1 MRRFLKALLILVI
14 GLPVIA
20 VVGYWY
26 IQQQIVQA
34 GISNL
39 QLDFRRLTLRGAS
52 FASVRLQLAHNGAL
66 HQLEL
71 QNVDIN
77 WQWQQAFKPA
87 LQQLS
92 LGPGLITLDKP
103 AQPEAT
109 TQQSPFRLPDNWQ
122 LPDWLPEHIHIN
134 DTRILLPCPAGQCQL
149 DLNGYLNYV
158 NPPQSAGPADSSKPP
173 YWQSQLSLSALPAA
187 AGNHQGQDG
196 QQTDQ
201 AISQFL
207 IDLTYQPAPQPTL
220 ELTVQQ
226 AEQIG
231 LKVKQQIIPDS
242 QRAVTELILALSPPS
257 TANQTLLRQWGVEL
271 PDAWLAQFQQ
281 PVQLYSKLQWQLPAN
296 GDLSTLLSKHD
307 IEAIV
312 VGRAPDPF
320 YLPQLGLIQGELNAE
335 LTLKNQLVSRWQLNA
350 SGTLS
355 ELELPAA
362 AADYGVKL
370 NPVDFVISANT
381 TNPATLSSNTTRPLD
396 MAALPLQLALSSEGG
411 TNFSLES
418 ELTVDLTD
426 SLAIA
431 INKAELMASV
441 ARLKLPQQAAALTS
455 LQLKTGLSGHWQ
467 ADNWQVTLKD
477 GSSLTGSL
485 SGALATDTVTT
496 NNLELSLAKS
506 HVGGDQGGITDLS
519 TDLRLS
525 VNKLSHPALLSQN
538 WQWQGLLRGNAT
550 HFTVENGQL
559 SNDAGITVSHQLN
572 YQTAT
577 SAVTIQWQLA
587 EIFLL
592 AGNPLAATIN
602 AWPELLTLNRGKLS
616 ASGEI
621 NVNHSDVTSSSQ
633 LQLGDLAG
641 IYDRSLFAGLNASV
655 DIALHDNGLHLDTT
669 NFRLDRLNHG
679 FEMGPLSLT
688 GAASLPLA
696 RPEQLTVDLQQV
708 ELQLMQGKIT
718 ANNQQLD
725 FSQSE
730 NQLILQLQQIDL
742 ASLLQQHPS
751 SDLTGNGKLSG
762 TVPITIGT
770 KGLSV
775 NEGRIAAEAP
785 GGRLQYQSESTS
797 AMAKSNSNMKLVF
810 DALENFQYTVLS
822 SDISYDTSGRLVLGL
837 KLQGSN
843 PNLQQ
848 GRAINLN
855 VNLEEDLP
863 ALITSLQLTNK
874 LNDVITQ
881 RVQQYLK
888 QQQAAAAANGE
899 KP

>member
-20 VVGYWY
+20 AVGYWY
-26 IQQQIVQA
+26 LQQQIAQA

-39 QLDFRRLTLRGAS
+39 QLDFRRFTLRSAS
-52 FASVRLQLAHNGAL
+52 FASVRLQLEHNGAL
-66 HQLEL
+66 HQVEL
-71 QNVDIN
+71 QNVDIH
-77 WQWQQAFKPA
+77 WRWPQAFKPA
-87 LQQLS
+87 LQRVS
-92 LGPGLITLDKP
+92 LGPGQITLDKP
-103 AQPEAT
+103 TRPAAAS
-109 TQQSPFRLPDNWQ
+109 QQTPFTLPAHWQ
-122 LPDWLPEHIHIN
+122 LPDWLPEHIHID
-134 DTRILLPCPAGQCQL
+134 DTRLTLPCSAGQCPL
-149 DLNGYLNYV
+149 DLNGYVSYV
-158 NPPQSAGPADSSKPP
+158 NPPQSTSPADTSEPA
-173 YWQSQLSLSALPAA
+173 YWQSQLTLSSVPSA
-187 AGNHQGQDG
+187 AGN
-196 QQTDQ
+196 QQAKDRQQQDQ

-220 ELTVQQ
+220 EITAQQ

-231 LKVKQQIIPDS
+231 LRVKLQLAS
-242 QRAVTELILALSPPS
+242 QPAATELAVAEIALALSPPS
-257 TANQTLLRQWGVEL
+257 SANQVLLRQWGIVL
-271 PDAWLAQFQQ
+271 PDTWLTQFQQ

-296 GDLSTLLSKHD
+296 GDLSTLLSNHD
-307 IEAIV
+307 IDAIV

-335 LTLKNQLVSRWQLNA
+335 LTLKNQVVTNWQLNA
-350 SGTLS
+350 SGSLAG
-355 ELELPAA
+355 LELPAA
-362 AADYGVKL
+362 IADYGLNL
-370 NPVDFVISANT
+370 NPVDFVIRANT
-381 TNPATLSSNTTRPLD
+381 NSSATTRPLD
-396 MAALPLQLALSSEGG
+396 LAALPLQLALSSEGD
-411 TNFSLES
+411 TSFSLDS
-418 ELTVDLTD
+418 ELTVNLTD
-426 SLAIA
+426 TLAIA
-431 INKAELMASV
+431 IEKADVSAKA
-441 ARLKLPQQAAALTS
+441 ARLKLAQQAVLLTGLQLEAGFSGQWQAGSWQVAVKDHSS
-455 LQLKTGLSGHWQ
+455 LQSAFT
-467 ADNWQVTLKD
+467 
-477 GSSLTGSL
+477 
-485 SGALATDTVTT
+485 TDTVTGD
-496 NNLELSLAKS
+496 NLKVSLAS
-506 HVGGDQGGITDLS
+506 SQVSGDQSGITDLNS
-519 TDLRLS
+519 DLQIS
-525 VNKLSHPALLSQN
+525 VDKLSHPALLSQN
-538 WQWQGLLRGNAT
+538 WQWQGLLRGNAAQ
-550 HFTVENGQL
+550 FTVENGQL

-572 YQTAT
+572 YQAET
-577 SAVTIQWQLA
+577 SAVMIQWQLA

-592 AGNPLAATIN
+592 AGNPLTATIN

-616 ASGEI
+616 GSGVI
-621 NVNHSDVTSSSQ
+621 NFSPSELTSRSQ
-633 LQLGDLAG
+633 LQLGDLSG
-641 IYDRSLFAGLNASV
+641 IYDRSLFAGLNASIDV
-655 DIALHDNGLHLDTT
+655 ALANNALLVNTKD
-669 NFRLDRLNHG
+669 FQLDRLNHG
-679 FEMGPLSLT
+679 FEMGPLTLT
-688 GAASLPLA
+688 GSATLPLA
-696 RPEQLTVDLQQV
+696 SPEQLTVNLQQAV
-708 ELQLMQGKIT
+708 LQLMQGKIT

-770 KGLSV
+770 KGFSV
-775 NEGRIAAEAP
+775 KDGSIAAEAP
-785 GGRLQYQSESTS
+785 GGRLQYQSESAS
-797 AMAKSNSNMKLVF
+797 AMAKSNSNMKLVL

-822 SDISYDTSGRLVLGL
+822 SDISYDTSGKLVLGL